1 MDFSVAFAAA
11 LKQVNYTL
19 KHSNNYYTLF
29 GNHVPAKLTLI
40 LRHARNLHFNTGQI
54 KYFHIYS
61 HYVIDCRLIGYKFQG
76 QFSGTKSRNKESI
89 SL

>member
-29 GNHVPAKLTLI
+29 GNHVPAKLTFI
-40 LRHARNLHFNTGQI
+40 LAFNQLGIT
-54 KYFHIYS
+54 
-61 HYVIDCRLIGYKFQG
+61 
-76 QFSGTKSRNKESI
+76 N
-89 SL
+89 